1 MTQITIGDNFVE
13 VSGHAPKA
21 VVCHGVSAISQMVAN
36 YVECNDWGK
45 IRRDDGYLCIYDIQ
59 EIYCS
64 SPLFK
69 AMIAGL
75 KDIAAEYPKTIEFR
89 YV

>member
-1 MTQITIGDNFVE
+1 MEI
-13 VSGHAPKA
+13 SGHAPRA

-36 YVECNDWGK
+36 YVEKNDWGK
-45 IRRDDGYLCIYDIQ
+45 VKRDDGYLRIYDVQ
-59 EIYCS
+59 EMYCG
-64 SPLFK
+64 SPLFR

-75 KDIAAEYPKTIEFR
+75 KDIAEEYPKTIEFR